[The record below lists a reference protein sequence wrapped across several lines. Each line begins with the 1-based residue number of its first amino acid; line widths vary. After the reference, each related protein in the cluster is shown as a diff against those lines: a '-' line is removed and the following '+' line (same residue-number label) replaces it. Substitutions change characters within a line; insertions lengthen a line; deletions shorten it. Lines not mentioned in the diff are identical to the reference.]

1 MIIDAVRLPEDVER
15 GVEGGPR
22 FDTIVNIS
30 DGGIP
35 DTNQNWV
42 YPLFFG
48 NVSYGIQSREDF
60 ERVRNFFWARR
71 GRLRGFLFKDWSD
84 YYVEDQIIGTGD
96 GTTRNFQAVKT
107 YPDDILPFTRPLTRI
122 VDDSTLRVSVN
133 GVELSDSNV
142 GVLDGGI
149 IRVGPS
155 APVLGAVIRIIYA
168 EFDIP
173 VMFDTDQMLV
183 TMQTFEA
190 GEIPKLGIR
199 EVRE

>member
-1 MIIDAVRLPEDVER
+1 MIIHATRLPTDVER

-42 YPLFFG
+42 YPLYFG
-48 NVSYGIQSREDF
+48 NVSYGIQNEDDF
-60 ERVRNFFWARR
+60 RAVRDFFWARR
-71 GRLRGFLFKDWSD
+71 GRLYGFLFKDWSD
-84 YYVEDQIIGTGD
+84 YTLESQIIGTGD
-96 GTTRNFQAVKT
+96 GSDTTFQVVKT
-107 YPDDILPFTRPLTRI
+107 YDDDILPFTRKITRPI
-122 VDDSTLRVSVN
+122 ESTMVVSVN
-133 GVELSDSNV
+133 GVNVADSQWS
-142 GVLDGGI
+142 LQDGGI
-149 IRVGPS
+149 VSLTS
-155 APVLGAVIRIIYA
+155 APSVGHIVRVVEG

-173 VMFDTDQMLV
+173 VMFDTDQFLV

-190 GEIPKLGIR
+190 GEIPRLQIR